1 MGKTTDK
8 VEKLAQPIVRKEGL
22 ELVDLEYVKEGEDYF
37 LRLYIDNEENDIGL
51 EECEKISRL
60 LSEELD
66 IADPIEKSYILEVSS
81 PGIERPLKKI
91 EDFDRFEGD
100 YATLKTYAPVNGEK
114 EFTGTILRRDDQIVR
129 LKLKNDDVIELE
141 YPSIA
146 YARLAIDF
154 SKK

>member
-1 MGKTTDK
+1 MGKITDN
-8 VEKLAQPIVRKEGL
+8 VEKLAQPIVIKEGL

-66 IADPIEKSYILEVSS
+66 SVDPIEKSYILEVSS

-91 EDFDRFEGD
+91 EDFDRFEGN
-100 YATLKTYAPVNGEK
+100 YATLKTYAPINGEK
-114 EFTGTILRRDDQIVR
+114 EFTGTLLKRNDQIVR
-129 LKLKNDDVIELE
+129 LQLKNDEIIELQHS
-141 YPSIA
+141 SIA
-146 YARLAIDF
+146 SARLAVDF
-154 SKK
+154 S